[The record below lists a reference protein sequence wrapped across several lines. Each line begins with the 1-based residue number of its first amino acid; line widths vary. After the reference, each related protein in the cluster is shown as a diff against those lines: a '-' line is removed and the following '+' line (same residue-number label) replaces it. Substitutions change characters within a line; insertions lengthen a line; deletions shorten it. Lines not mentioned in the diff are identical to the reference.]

1 MKILSVRHAALPAL
15 LLPLI
20 AAAQAADEQTM
31 VVTAA
36 PTTVSELDTPAAVS
50 VVNGDEMRQAA
61 PRVNLSESLGAVPG
75 LQVQNRQNYAQDLQ
89 LSIRGFGSRSTYGVR
104 GLRIYV
110 DGIPATMPDGQG
122 QTSNIDIGSVDTIEV
137 LRGPFSALYGNSSGG
152 VINVT
157 SQTGTQP
164 PTVEAS
170 SYYGSFGTWHYGM
183 KATGAVGDGSHAGDV
198 DYTVSTNRFT
208 THGYRDHSGARKNL
222 ANARL
227 GVRINDVSKLTLLLN
242 SVDIKANDAGG
253 LTADEWRDNPRQSP
267 RGDQYNTRKNTR
279 QTQAGLRYERQ
290 LSAQDD
296 LSVMMYAG
304 ERETTQFQSIPR
316 APQLKPSHAGG
327 VIDLTRHYQGIDTRL
342 THRGELLVPVTLTA
356 GLDYE
361 NMSERRK
368 GYENFVMVN
377 GAPQYGEQG
386 ALRRNERNLMWNVDP
401 YLQTQW
407 QLTDKLSLDA
417 GVRYSSVWFDS
428 NDYYITPGNGDDS
441 GDASYHKWLP
451 AGSLK
456 YALTDAWNVYLS
468 AGRGFETPTI
478 NELSY
483 RSDNQSGLNF
493 GLKPSTNDTVEIG
506 SKTRIGN
513 GLFTAALFQTN
524 TDNEIVVDSS
534 SGGRTSYKNAGKTR
548 RQGVELGLDQQ
559 FGESWRLKAAWTWLD
574 ATYRTNVCDD
584 ASCNGNRIPGI
595 ARNMGYASF
604 GYQPEQG
611 WYAGSDIRY
620 MSDIMANDEN
630 TAKAPSWTVVGLTTG
645 YKWSYGR
652 MDMDLFG
659 RIDNLFDREYVGSV
673 IVNESNGRYYEP
685 APGRNYGIGMTPAWR
700 FKNRPPPP
708 PMPLAIGGR
717 SAFPG
722 RLFHRQADTRQR
734 PALDTPPPS

>member
-36 PTTVSELDTPAAVS
+36 PATVSELDTPAAVS

-122 QTSNIDIGSVDTIEV
+122 QTSNIDIGSVDTLEV

-267 RGDQYNTRKNTR
+267 RGDQYNTRKDTR

-290 LSAQDD
+290 LSDQDD

-304 ERETTQFQSIPR
+304 ERETTQYQSIPR

-483 RSDNQSGLNF
+483 RADNQSGLNF

-513 GLFTAALFQTN
+513 GLLTAALFQTD

-548 RQGVELGLDQQ
+548 RQGMELGLDQQ

-574 ATYRTNVCDD
+574 ATYRTNVCGD

-659 RIDNLFDREYVGSV
+659 RVDNLFDREYVGSV

-685 APGRNYGIGMTPAWR
+685 APGRNYGIGLNLAWR
-700 FKNRPPPP
+700 FE
-708 PMPLAIGGR
+708 
-717 SAFPG
+717 
-722 RLFHRQADTRQR
+722 
-734 PALDTPPPS
+734 

>member
-267 RGDQYNTRKNTR
+267 RGDQYDTRKNTR

-316 APQLKPSHAGG
+316 TPQLKPSHAGG

-513 GLFTAALFQTN
+513 GLLTAALFQTN

-548 RQGVELGLDQQ
+548 RQGMELGLDQQ

-595 ARNMGYASF
+595 ARNMGFASF

-685 APGRNYGIGMTPAWR
+685 APGRNYGIGLNLAWR
-700 FKNRPPPP
+700 FE
-708 PMPLAIGGR
+708 
-717 SAFPG
+717 
-722 RLFHRQADTRQR
+722 
-734 PALDTPPPS
+734 

>member
-1 MKILSVRHAALPAL
+1 MKILSVRHVALPAL

-110 DGIPATMPDGQG
+110 DGIPATMPDGHG

-279 QTQAGLRYERQ
+279 QTQAGLHYERQ

-548 RQGVELGLDQQ
+548 RQGMELGLDQQ

-685 APGRNYGIGMTPAWR
+685 APGRNYGIGLNLAWR
-700 FKNRPPPP
+700 FE
-708 PMPLAIGGR
+708 
-717 SAFPG
+717 
-722 RLFHRQADTRQR
+722 
-734 PALDTPPPS
+734 

>member
-208 THGYRDHSGARKNL
+208 THGYREHSGARKNL

-493 GLKPSTNDTVEIG
+493 GLTPSTNDTVEIG

-548 RQGVELGLDQQ
+548 RQGMELGLDQQ

-611 WYAGSDIRY
+611 W
-620 MSDIMANDEN
+620 
-630 TAKAPSWTVVGLTTG
+630 
-645 YKWSYGR
+645 
-652 MDMDLFG
+652 
-659 RIDNLFDREYVGSV
+659 
-673 IVNESNGRYYEP
+673 
-685 APGRNYGIGMTPAWR
+685 
-700 FKNRPPPP
+700 
-708 PMPLAIGGR
+708 
-717 SAFPG
+717 
-722 RLFHRQADTRQR
+722 
-734 PALDTPPPS
+734 

>member
-227 GVRINDVSKLTLLLN
+227 GGRINDVSKLTLLLN

-548 RQGVELGLDQQ
+548 RQGMELGLDQQ

-685 APGRNYGIGMTPAWR
+685 APGRNYGIGLNLAWR
-700 FKNRPPPP
+700 FE
-708 PMPLAIGGR
+708 
-717 SAFPG
+717 
-722 RLFHRQADTRQR
+722 
-734 PALDTPPPS
+734 

>member
-1 MKILSVRHAALPAL
+1 MRAAALPAL

-20 AAAQAADEQTM
+20 SSAPTAHAAEQTM

-36 PTTVSELDTPAAVS
+36 PSAVSELDTPAAVS

-122 QTSNIDIGSVDTIEV
+122 QTSNIDIGSLDSLEV

-152 VINVT
+152 VINAT
-157 SQTGTQP
+157 TQTGSQP
-164 PTVEAS
+164 PTLEAS

-198 DYTVSTNRFT
+198 DYVVSTNRFT
-208 THGYRDHSGARKNL
+208 TRGSRDHSGARKNL
-222 ANARL
+222 ANAKL
-227 GVRINDVSKLTLLLN
+227 GVRINDDSKLTLLFN

-253 LTADEWRDNPRQSP
+253 LSYDEWQNNPRQSP
-267 RGDQYNTRKNTR
+267 RGDQYNTRKTIK

-290 LSAQDD
+290 LSDQDD

-304 ERETTQFQSIPR
+304 ERETTQYQSIPR
-316 APQLKPSHAGG
+316 APQLKPTHAGG
-327 VIDLTRHYQGIDTRL
+327 VIDLTRHYQGIDTRW
-342 THRGELLVPVTLTA
+342 THRGELLVPVTFTT

-361 NMSERRK
+361 TMTERRK
-368 GYENFVMVN
+368 GYENFVMSN
-377 GAPQYGEQG
+377 GAPQYGEKG
-386 ALRRNERNLMWNVDP
+386 DLRRNERNLMWNVDP

-407 QLTDKLSLDA
+407 QLTEKLSLDA

-428 NDYYITPGNGDDS
+428 NDYYVTPGNGDDS
-441 GDASYHKWLP
+441 GEASYHKWLP

-456 YALTDAWNVYLS
+456 YAVTDAWNVYVS

-483 RSDNQSGLNF
+483 RSGDQGGLNF
-493 GLKPSTNDTVEIG
+493 GLQPSTNETVEIG
-506 SKTRIGN
+506 SKARIGN
-513 GLFTAALFQTN
+513 GLLTAALFQTD
-524 TDNEIVVDSS
+524 TDNEIVVDAS

-548 RQGVELGLDQQ
+548 RQGMELGLDQQ

-584 ASCNGNRIPGI
+584 ASCKGNRIPGI

-604 GYQPEQG
+604 GYQPEKG

-645 YKWSYGR
+645 YKWSYGK

-659 RIDNLFDREYVGSV
+659 RVDNLFDRSYAGSV

-685 APGRNYGIGMTPAWR
+685 APGRNYGIGLNLAWR
-700 FKNRPPPP
+700 FE
-708 PMPLAIGGR
+708 
-717 SAFPG
+717 
-722 RLFHRQADTRQR
+722 
-734 PALDTPPPS
+734 

>member
-377 GAPQYGEQG
+377 AAPQYGEQG

-513 GLFTAALFQTN
+513 GLLTAALFQTD

-548 RQGVELGLDQQ
+548 RQGMELGLDQQ

-574 ATYRTNVCDD
+574 ATYRTNVCGD

-659 RIDNLFDREYVGSV
+659 RVDNLFDREYVGSV

-685 APGRNYGIGMTPAWR
+685 APGRNYGIGLNLAWR
-700 FKNRPPPP
+700 FE
-708 PMPLAIGGR
+708 
-717 SAFPG
+717 
-722 RLFHRQADTRQR
+722 
-734 PALDTPPPS
+734 

>member
-327 VIDLTRHYQGIDTRL
+327 VIDLTRHYQEIDTRL

-548 RQGVELGLDQQ
+548 RQGMELGLDQQ

-685 APGRNYGIGMTPAWR
+685 APGRNYGIGLNLAWR
-700 FKNRPPPP
+700 FE
-708 PMPLAIGGR
+708 
-717 SAFPG
+717 
-722 RLFHRQADTRQR
+722 
-734 PALDTPPPS
+734 

>member
-36 PTTVSELDTPAAVS
+36 PTMVSELDTPAAVS

-548 RQGVELGLDQQ
+548 RQGMELGLDQQ

-673 IVNESNGRYYEP
+673 IVNESNGRYYQP
-685 APGRNYGIGMTPAWR
+685 APGRNYGIGLNLAWR
-700 FKNRPPPP
+700 FE
-708 PMPLAIGGR
+708 
-717 SAFPG
+717 
-722 RLFHRQADTRQR
+722 
-734 PALDTPPPS
+734 

>member
-1 MKILSVRHAALPAL
+1 MKIIAMRTVALPAL
-15 LLPLI
+15 LLPLV
-20 AAAQAADEQTM
+20 ANVHASTNDEQTM
-31 VVTAA
+31 VVTAT
-36 PTTVSELDTPAAVS
+36 PTAISELDTPAAVS
-50 VVNGDEMRQAA
+50 VVNGDDMRQAA
-61 PRVNLSESLGAVPG
+61 PRINLSESLGAVPG

-104 GLRIYV
+104 GLRLYV

-122 QTSNIDIGSVDTIEV
+122 QTSNIDIGSIDSLEV

-152 VINVT
+152 VINVNT
-157 SQTGTQP
+157 QTGSQP
-164 PTVEAS
+164 PTIEAS
-170 SYYGSFGTWHYGM
+170 SYYGSFGTWHYGL
-183 KATGAVGDGSHAGDV
+183 KATGAVGDGTQAGDV

-208 THGYRDHSGARKNL
+208 THGSRDHSGARKNL
-222 ANARL
+222 ANAKL
-227 GVRINDVSKLTLLLN
+227 GVRINDVSKLTLLFN
-242 SVDIKANDAGG
+242 SVDIKANDPGG
-253 LTADEWRDNPRQSP
+253 LSYEEWQNNPRQSP
-267 RGDQYNTRKNTR
+267 RGDQYNTRKTVK

-290 LSAQDD
+290 LSQQDD

-304 ERETTQFQSIPR
+304 ERETTQYQSIPM
-316 APQLKPSHAGG
+316 APQLRPSHSGG
-327 VIDLTRHYQGIDTRL
+327 VIDLTRHYQGIDTRW
-342 THRGELLVPVTLTA
+342 THRGELLVPVTFTT

-368 GYENFVMVN
+368 GYENYVLVN

-386 ALRRNERNLMWNVDP
+386 NLRRNERNLMWNLDP

-407 QLTDKLSLDA
+407 QLTDRLTFDA
-417 GVRYSSVWFDS
+417 GIRYSSVWFDS
-428 NDYYITPGNGDDS
+428 NDYYVTPGNSDDS

-456 YALTDAWNVYLS
+456 YAVTDAWNIYLS

-483 RSDNQSGLNF
+483 RSGNQSGLNF
-493 GLKPSTNDTVEIG
+493 DLKPSTNETVEIG

-513 GLFTAALFQTN
+513 GLFTAALFQTD

-548 RQGVELGLDQQ
+548 RQGMELGLDQQ
-559 FGESWRLKAAWTWLD
+559 FGDSWKLKAAWTWLD
-574 ATYRTNVCDD
+574 ATYRTNVCGSSD
-584 ASCNGNRIPGI
+584 CNGNRIPGI

-620 MSDIMANDEN
+620 MGDIMANDAN

-645 YKWSYGR
+645 YKWSYGK

-659 RIDNLFDREYVGSV
+659 RVDNLFDRNYVGSV

-685 APGRNYGIGMTPAWR
+685 APGRNFGIGMNLAWR
-700 FKNRPPPP
+700 FE
-708 PMPLAIGGR
+708 
-717 SAFPG
+717 
-722 RLFHRQADTRQR
+722 
-734 PALDTPPPS
+734 

>member
-20 AAAQAADEQTM
+20 GAAQAADEQTM

-50 VVNGDEMRQAA
+50 VVNGDDMRQAA

-296 LSVMMYAG
+296 FSVMMYAG

-513 GLFTAALFQTN
+513 GLLTAALFQTD

-548 RQGVELGLDQQ
+548 RQGMELGLDQQ

-574 ATYRTNVCDD
+574 ATYRTNVCGD

-659 RIDNLFDREYVGSV
+659 RVDNLFDREYVGSV

-685 APGRNYGIGMTPAWR
+685 APGRNYGIGLNLAWR
-700 FKNRPPPP
+700 FE
-708 PMPLAIGGR
+708 
-717 SAFPG
+717 
-722 RLFHRQADTRQR
+722 
-734 PALDTPPPS
+734 

>member
-122 QTSNIDIGSVDTIEV
+122 QTSNIDIGSVDTLEV

-267 RGDQYNTRKNTR
+267 RGDQYNTRKDTR

-290 LSAQDD
+290 LSDQDD

-304 ERETTQFQSIPR
+304 ERETTQYQSIPR

-407 QLTDKLSLDA
+407 QLTDKLSFDA

-483 RSDNQSGLNF
+483 RADNQSGLNF

-513 GLFTAALFQTN
+513 GLLTAALFQTD

-548 RQGVELGLDQQ
+548 RQGIELGLDQQ

-574 ATYRTNVCDD
+574 ATYRTNVCGD

-659 RIDNLFDREYVGSV
+659 RVDNLFDREYVGSV

-685 APGRNYGIGMTPAWR
+685 APGRNYGIGLNLAWR
-700 FKNRPPPP
+700 FE
-708 PMPLAIGGR
+708 
-717 SAFPG
+717 
-722 RLFHRQADTRQR
+722 
-734 PALDTPPPS
+734 

>member
-1 MKILSVRHAALPAL
+1 MKILSVRLAALPAL

-342 THRGELLVPVTLTA
+342 THRGELLVPLTLTA

-548 RQGVELGLDQQ
+548 RQGMELGLDQQ

-685 APGRNYGIGMTPAWR
+685 APGRNYGIGLNLAWR
-700 FKNRPPPP
+700 FE
-708 PMPLAIGGR
+708 
-717 SAFPG
+717 
-722 RLFHRQADTRQR
+722 
-734 PALDTPPPS
+734 

>member
-227 GVRINDVSKLTLLLN
+227 GGRINDVSKLTLLLN

-267 RGDQYNTRKNTR
+267 HGDQYNTRKNTR

-548 RQGVELGLDQQ
+548 RQGMELGLDQQ

-685 APGRNYGIGMTPAWR
+685 APGRNYGIGLNLAWR
-700 FKNRPPPP
+700 FE
-708 PMPLAIGGR
+708 
-717 SAFPG
+717 
-722 RLFHRQADTRQR
+722 
-734 PALDTPPPS
+734 

>member
-1 MKILSVRHAALPAL
+1 MKILSVRHVTLPAL

-104 GLRIYV
+104 GLRIYM

-506 SKTRIGN
+506 TKTRIGN

-548 RQGVELGLDQQ
+548 RQGMELGLDQQ

-685 APGRNYGIGMTPAWR
+685 APGRNYGIGLNLAWR
-700 FKNRPPPP
+700 FE
-708 PMPLAIGGR
+708 
-717 SAFPG
+717 
-722 RLFHRQADTRQR
+722 
-734 PALDTPPPS
+734 

>member
-20 AAAQAADEQTM
+20 AAAQTADEQTM

-327 VIDLTRHYQGIDTRL
+327 VIDLTSHYQGIDTRL

-483 RSDNQSGLNF
+483 RADNQSGLNF

-513 GLFTAALFQTN
+513 GLLTAALFQTD

-548 RQGVELGLDQQ
+548 RQGMELGLDQQ

-574 ATYRTNVCDD
+574 ATYRTNVCGD
-584 ASCNGNRIPGI
+584 ASCKGNRIPGI

-659 RIDNLFDREYVGSV
+659 RVDNLFDREYVGSV

-685 APGRNYGIGMTPAWR
+685 APGRNYGIGLNLAWR
-700 FKNRPPPP
+700 FE
-708 PMPLAIGGR
+708 
-717 SAFPG
+717 
-722 RLFHRQADTRQR
+722 
-734 PALDTPPPS
+734 

>member
-122 QTSNIDIGSVDTIEV
+122 QTSNIDIGSVDTLEV

-267 RGDQYNTRKNTR
+267 RGDQYNTRKDTR

-304 ERETTQFQSIPR
+304 ERETTQYQSIPR

-483 RSDNQSGLNF
+483 RADNQSGLNF

-513 GLFTAALFQTN
+513 GLLTAALFQTD

-534 SGGRTSYKNAGKTR
+534 GGGRTSYKNAGKTR
-548 RQGVELGLDQQ
+548 RQGMELGLDQQ
-559 FGESWRLKAAWTWLD
+559 FAESWRLKAAWTWLD
-574 ATYRTNVCDD
+574 ATYRTNVCGD

-659 RIDNLFDREYVGSV
+659 RVDNLFDREYVGSV

-685 APGRNYGIGMTPAWR
+685 APGRNYGIGLNLAWR
-700 FKNRPPPP
+700 FE
-708 PMPLAIGGR
+708 
-717 SAFPG
+717 
-722 RLFHRQADTRQR
+722 
-734 PALDTPPPS
+734 

>member
-483 RSDNQSGLNF
+483 RSDNQNGLNF

-548 RQGVELGLDQQ
+548 RQGMELGLDQQ

-685 APGRNYGIGMTPAWR
+685 APGRNYGIGLNLAWR
-700 FKNRPPPP
+700 FE
-708 PMPLAIGGR
+708 
-717 SAFPG
+717 
-722 RLFHRQADTRQR
+722 
-734 PALDTPPPS
+734 

>member
-36 PTTVSELDTPAAVS
+36 PTMVSELDTPAAVS

-327 VIDLTRHYQGIDTRL
+327 VIDLTRHYQGSDTRL

-548 RQGVELGLDQQ
+548 RQGMELGLDQQ

-685 APGRNYGIGMTPAWR
+685 APGRNYGIGLNLAWR
-700 FKNRPPPP
+700 FE
-708 PMPLAIGGR
+708 
-717 SAFPG
+717 
-722 RLFHRQADTRQR
+722 
-734 PALDTPPPS
+734 

>member
-152 VINVT
+152 VINIT

-183 KATGAVGDGSHAGDV
+183 KATGAVGDGSRAGDV

-296 LSVMMYAG
+296 LSIMMYAG

-548 RQGVELGLDQQ
+548 RQGMELGLDQQ

-685 APGRNYGIGMTPAWR
+685 APGRNYGIGLNLAWR
-700 FKNRPPPP
+700 FE
-708 PMPLAIGGR
+708 
-717 SAFPG
+717 
-722 RLFHRQADTRQR
+722 
-734 PALDTPPPS
+734 

>member
-20 AAAQAADEQTM
+20 AAAQTADEQTM

-253 LTADEWRDNPRQSP
+253 LTADEWRDNPRLSP

-304 ERETTQFQSIPR
+304 ERETTQYQSIPR
-316 APQLKPSHAGG
+316 TPQLKPSHAGG

-407 QLTDKLSLDA
+407 QLTEKLSLDA

-506 SKTRIGN
+506 SKTRLGN
-513 GLFTAALFQTN
+513 GLLTAALFQTN

-548 RQGVELGLDQQ
+548 RQGMELGLDQQ

-659 RIDNLFDREYVGSV
+659 RVDNLFDREYVGSV

-685 APGRNYGIGMTPAWR
+685 APGRNYGIGLNLAWR
-700 FKNRPPPP
+700 FE
-708 PMPLAIGGR
+708 
-717 SAFPG
+717 
-722 RLFHRQADTRQR
+722 
-734 PALDTPPPS
+734 

>member
-227 GVRINDVSKLTLLLN
+227 GVRINDVSELTLLLN

-548 RQGVELGLDQQ
+548 RQGMELGLDQQ

-685 APGRNYGIGMTPAWR
+685 APGRNYGIGLNLAWR
-700 FKNRPPPP
+700 FE
-708 PMPLAIGGR
+708 
-717 SAFPG
+717 
-722 RLFHRQADTRQR
+722 
-734 PALDTPPPS
+734 

>member
-157 SQTGTQP
+157 SQTVTQP

-548 RQGVELGLDQQ
+548 RQGMELGLDQQ

-685 APGRNYGIGMTPAWR
+685 APGRNYGIGLNLAWR
-700 FKNRPPPP
+700 FE
-708 PMPLAIGGR
+708 
-717 SAFPG
+717 
-722 RLFHRQADTRQR
+722 
-734 PALDTPPPS
+734 

>member
-1 MKILSVRHAALPAL
+1 MKIIAMRTVALPAL
-15 LLPLI
+15 LLPLV
-20 AAAQAADEQTM
+20 ANVHASTNDEQTM
-31 VVTAA
+31 VVTAT
-36 PTTVSELDTPAAVS
+36 PTAVSELDTPAAVS
-50 VVNGDEMRQAA
+50 VVNGDDMRQAA
-61 PRVNLSESLGAVPG
+61 PRINLSESLGAVPG

-104 GLRIYV
+104 GLRLYV

-122 QTSNIDIGSVDTIEV
+122 QTSNIDIGSIDSLEV

-152 VINVT
+152 VINVNT
-157 SQTGTQP
+157 QTGSQP
-164 PTVEAS
+164 PTIEAS
-170 SYYGSFGTWHYGM
+170 SYYGSFGTWHYGL
-183 KATGAVGDGSHAGDV
+183 KATGAVGDGTQAGDV

-208 THGYRDHSGARKNL
+208 THGSRDHSGARKNL
-222 ANARL
+222 ANAKL
-227 GVRINDVSKLTLLLN
+227 GVRINDVSKLTLLFN
-242 SVDIKANDAGG
+242 SVDIKANDPGG
-253 LTADEWRDNPRQSP
+253 LSYEEWQNNPRQSP
-267 RGDQYNTRKNTR
+267 RGDQYNTRKTVK

-290 LSAQDD
+290 LSQQDD
-296 LSVMMYAG
+296 LSVKMYAG
-304 ERETTQFQSIPR
+304 ERETTQYQSIPM
-316 APQLKPSHAGG
+316 APQLKPSHSGG
-327 VIDLTRHYQGIDTRL
+327 VIDLTRHYQGIDTRW
-342 THRGELLVPVTLTA
+342 THRGELLVPVTFTT

-368 GYENFVMVN
+368 GYENYVLVN

-386 ALRRNERNLMWNVDP
+386 NLRRNERNLMWNLDP

-407 QLTDKLSLDA
+407 QLTDRLTFDA
-417 GVRYSSVWFDS
+417 GIRYSSVWFDS
-428 NDYYITPGNGDDS
+428 NDYYVTPGNSDDS

-456 YALTDAWNVYLS
+456 YAVTDAWNIYLS

-483 RSDNQSGLNF
+483 RSGNQSGLNF
-493 GLKPSTNDTVEIG
+493 DLKPSTNETVEIG

-513 GLFTAALFQTN
+513 GLFTAALFQTD

-548 RQGVELGLDQQ
+548 RQGMELGLDQQ
-559 FGESWRLKAAWTWLD
+559 FGDSWKLKAAWTWLD
-574 ATYRTNVCDD
+574 ATYRTNVCGSSD
-584 ASCNGNRIPGI
+584 CNGNRIPGI

-620 MSDIMANDEN
+620 MGDIMANDAN

-645 YKWSYGR
+645 YKWSYGK

-659 RIDNLFDREYVGSV
+659 RVDNLFDRNYVGSV

-685 APGRNYGIGMTPAWR
+685 APGRNFGIGMNLAWR
-700 FKNRPPPP
+700 FE
-708 PMPLAIGGR
+708 
-717 SAFPG
+717 
-722 RLFHRQADTRQR
+722 
-734 PALDTPPPS
+734 

>member
-36 PTTVSELDTPAAVS
+36 PTTVSELDTPAGVS

-183 KATGAVGDGSHAGDV
+183 KATGTVGDGSHAGDV

-548 RQGVELGLDQQ
+548 RQGMELGLDQQ

-685 APGRNYGIGMTPAWR
+685 APGRNYGIGLNLAWR
-700 FKNRPPPP
+700 FE
-708 PMPLAIGGR
+708 
-717 SAFPG
+717 
-722 RLFHRQADTRQR
+722 
-734 PALDTPPPS
+734 

>member
-267 RGDQYNTRKNTR
+267 HGDQYNTRKNTR

-377 GAPQYGEQG
+377 GAPQNGEQG

-548 RQGVELGLDQQ
+548 RQGMELGLDQQ

-685 APGRNYGIGMTPAWR
+685 APGRNYGIGLNLAWR
-700 FKNRPPPP
+700 FE
-708 PMPLAIGGR
+708 
-717 SAFPG
+717 
-722 RLFHRQADTRQR
+722 
-734 PALDTPPPS
+734 

>member
-1 MKILSVRHAALPAL
+1 M
-15 LLPLI
+15 
-20 AAAQAADEQTM
+20 
-31 VVTAA
+31 
-36 PTTVSELDTPAAVS
+36 
-50 VVNGDEMRQAA
+50 GMRCARPRRAA

-183 KATGAVGDGSHAGDV
+183 KATGTVGDGSHAGDV

-548 RQGVELGLDQQ
+548 RQGMELGLDQQ

-685 APGRNYGIGMTPAWR
+685 APGRNYGIGLNLAWR
-700 FKNRPPPP
+700 FE
-708 PMPLAIGGR
+708 
-717 SAFPG
+717 
-722 RLFHRQADTRQR
+722 
-734 PALDTPPPS
+734 

>member
-122 QTSNIDIGSVDTIEV
+122 QTSNIDIGSVDTLEV

-253 LTADEWRDNPRQSP
+253 LTPDEWRDNPRQSP
-267 RGDQYNTRKNTR
+267 RGDQYNTRKDTR

-304 ERETTQFQSIPR
+304 ERETTQYQSIPR

-483 RSDNQSGLNF
+483 RADNQSGLNF

-513 GLFTAALFQTN
+513 GLLTAALFQTD

-548 RQGVELGLDQQ
+548 RQGMELGLDQQ

-574 ATYRTNVCDD
+574 ATYRTNVCGD

-659 RIDNLFDREYVGSV
+659 RVDNLFDREYVGSV

-685 APGRNYGIGMTPAWR
+685 APGRNYGIGLNLAWR
-700 FKNRPPPP
+700 FE
-708 PMPLAIGGR
+708 
-717 SAFPG
+717 
-722 RLFHRQADTRQR
+722 
-734 PALDTPPPS
+734 

>member
-548 RQGVELGLDQQ
+548 RQGMELGLDQQ

-673 IVNESNGRYYEP
+673 IVNESNGRYYES
-685 APGRNYGIGMTPAWR
+685 APGRNYGIGLNLAWR
-700 FKNRPPPP
+700 FE
-708 PMPLAIGGR
+708 
-717 SAFPG
+717 
-722 RLFHRQADTRQR
+722 
-734 PALDTPPPS
+734 